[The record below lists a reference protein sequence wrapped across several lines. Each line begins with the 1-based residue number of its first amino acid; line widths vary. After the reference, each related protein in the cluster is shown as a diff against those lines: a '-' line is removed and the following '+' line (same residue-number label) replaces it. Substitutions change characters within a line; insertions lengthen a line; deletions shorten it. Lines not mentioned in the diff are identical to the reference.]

1 MLTFYRA
8 IIAIGKRNESML
20 DGQIRRY
27 ETRIMEEEQR
37 AREVRS
43 SESALAHQ
51 QVAMLYKTELAIV
64 RRKRAAAVGQTLA
77 EIW

>member
-1 MLTFYRA
+1 
-8 IIAIGKRNESML
+8 ML

-27 ETRIMEEEQR
+27 ENRIVEEEKL
-37 AREVRS
+37 AREALS

-64 RRKRAAAVGQTLA
+64 RRKRASTRGETLA